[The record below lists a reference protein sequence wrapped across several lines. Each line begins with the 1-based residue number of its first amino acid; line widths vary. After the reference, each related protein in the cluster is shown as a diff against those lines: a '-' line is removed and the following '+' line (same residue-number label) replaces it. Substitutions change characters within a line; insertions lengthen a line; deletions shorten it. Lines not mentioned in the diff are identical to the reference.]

1 MTRIADYFSA
11 ALNDSSEDG
20 EARESEKETRI
31 QRYKPFLHRH

>member
-20 EARESEKETRI
+20 EARESEK
-31 QRYKPFLHRH
+31 KA